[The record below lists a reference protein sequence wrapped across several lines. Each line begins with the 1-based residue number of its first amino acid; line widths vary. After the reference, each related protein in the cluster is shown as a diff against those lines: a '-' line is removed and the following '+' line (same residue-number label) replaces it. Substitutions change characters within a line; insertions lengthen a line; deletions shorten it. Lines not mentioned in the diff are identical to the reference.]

1 MTDVTEPVESTGEHD
16 AALDDTQDTLTGAI
30 EYLRLVCGARR
41 HHTEAGRFIALL
53 VERYE
58 AGCVARDGDTPAIR
72 KHARGSFYQFIAKK
86 TKLSC
91 DTIKL
96 YARCYEKFGDS
107 GDVVEYLTL
116 SDMQLLLPESVDD
129 DLIAHI
135 VEARKFDPDLRR
147 EEIRK
152 MMREYRAGR
161 CLTVGRS

>member
-1 MTDVTEPVESTGEHD
+1 MQGAKMNEVTGRDESTGEHD
-16 AALDDTQDTLTGAI
+16 AALDDTPDTMNGPI
-30 EYLRLVCGARR
+30 DYLRLVCGGSRD
-41 HHTEAGRFIALL
+41 HIEAGRAIALL
-53 VERYE
+53 IERYE
-58 AGCVARDGDTPAIR
+58 ADCVARDGDTPAIR
-72 KHARGSFYQFIAKK
+72 KHARGSFYQFIANK
-86 TKLSC
+86 TNLSC

-107 GDVVEYLTL
+107 GDAVEYLTL

-161 CLTVGRS
+161 V

>member
-1 MTDVTEPVESTGEHD
+1 MNEVTGRVGSTGEHD
-16 AALDDTQDTLTGAI
+16 AALDDTPDTLKVTVDH
-30 EYLRLVCGARR
+30 LRLVFGARR
-41 HHTEAGRFIALL
+41 HQTEAGRAVVLL

-58 AGCVARDGDTPAIR
+58 AVCVARDGDTPAIW
-72 KHARGSFYQFIAKK
+72 KQARGSVYQFIANK
-86 TKLSC
+86 TMLSC

-107 GDVVEYLTL
+107 GDAVEYLTL

>member
-1 MTDVTEPVESTGEHD
+1 MNEVTGRVGSTGEHD
-16 AALDDTQDTLTGAI
+16 AALDDTPDTLTVFDH
-30 EYLRLVCGARR
+30 LRLAFGARR
-41 HHTEAGRFIALL
+41 HHTEAGRAIVLL

-58 AGCVARDGDTPAIR
+58 AVCVARDGDTPAIR
-72 KHARGSFYQFIAKK
+72 KQARGSVYQVIAKK
-86 TKLSC
+86 TNLSC

-107 GDVVEYLTL
+107 GDAVEYLTL
-116 SDMQLLLPESVDD
+116 SDMQLLLPDSVDD

-135 VEARKFDPDLRR
+135 VDARKFDPDLRR

-152 MMREYRAGR
+152 MMREYREGR